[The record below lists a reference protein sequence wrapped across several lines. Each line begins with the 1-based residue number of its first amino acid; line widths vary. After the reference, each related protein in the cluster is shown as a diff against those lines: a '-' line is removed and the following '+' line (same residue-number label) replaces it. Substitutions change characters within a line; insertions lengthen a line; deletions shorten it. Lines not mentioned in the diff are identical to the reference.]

1 MFGGSCVGFDASA
14 RPLMDVGEPEVVP
27 RDVPNSNRPA
37 DAIRQGTKSTCQ
49 LVVLSL
55 GNSVNLGIV
64 DAVSVIVR
72 VARRAHGEAVVMA
85 KTRRGC
91 KELLTGYA
99 AGDFENELIGIAGL
113 LRGTDNIRSMGLIDL
128 RWPEADIDNIE
139 TILSHVFDLYVPFS
153 ASACCILF
161 TTCGRYL
168 SMPRSCSITRKLRS
182 RTGCCNCAAGGQCS
196 PMRRNKQRTVTCC
209 VVFCTTCTGQNSSGL
224 ANYCW
229 GLR

>member
-1 MFGGSCVGFDASA
+1 
-14 RPLMDVGEPEVVP
+14 MDVGEPEVVP
-27 RDVPNSNRPA
+27 REVPNSNPLA

-128 RWPEADIDNIE
+128 RWPVADIDNIE
-139 TILSHVFDLYVPFS
+139 TILSHVFDLFCAFLGERLLHSVYYMWSLPFY
-153 ASACCILF
+153 AAILQHHEKAKVED
-161 TTCGRYL
+161 GLLQLRRWWAVL
-168 SMPRSCSITRKLRS
+168 SNAEEQAKDSE
-182 RTGCCNCAAGGQCS
+182 
-196 PMRRNKQRTVTCC
+196 
-209 VVFCTTCTGQNSSGL
+209 
-224 ANYCW
+224 
-229 GLR
+229 

>member
-1 MFGGSCVGFDASA
+1 
-14 RPLMDVGEPEVVP
+14 MDVGEPEVVP
-27 RDVPNSNRPA
+27 RDVPNFIRLA
-37 DAIRQGTKSTCQ
+37 DAIPQGTKSTCQ

-113 LRGTDNIRSMGLIDL
+113 LRGIDNIRSMGLIDL
-128 RWPEADIDNIE
+128 RWPEADVDNVE
-139 TILSHVFDLYVPFS
+139 TILSHVFDFVLCLSRRALVAFCLLHVVVTFLCRDPA
-153 ASACCILF
+153 AS
-161 TTCGRYL
+161 RE
-168 SMPRSCSITRKLRS
+168 S
-182 RTGCCNCAAGGQCS
+182 
-196 PMRRNKQRTVTCC
+196 
-209 VVFCTTCTGQNSSGL
+209 
-224 ANYCW
+224 
-229 GLR
+229 